1 MTKDEYVAAA
11 TIKAEEIMPG
21 FVNKVIDIISDEED
35 NIALSPLAVFADK
48 LSDYTTITQ
57 VNSFD
62 TSNIGSDGDMALNI
76 SKSLVLQPGNT
87 GYVYAA
93 EGWIW
98 VADQG
103 WVWNLE
109 EGKYAEQ
116 TMLLGFRL
124 DGASST
130 FAAVGSVPGSLL
142 NQFSI
147 DFVKD
152 KEDGKEYVRIA
163 TTQTFVRNVWW
174 DPRPMMD
181 FVMEEP
187 STTEAEAEQDMEDES
202 RTLNQIIIFEI
213 PKVEESNNALVE
225 LGSVELGKKD
235 EVSTR
240 Q

>member
-21 FVNKVIDIISDEED
+21 FVNKVKDIVTDEED
-35 NIALSPLAVFADK
+35 NIVLSPLAVFADK
-48 LSDYTTITQ
+48 ISDYTTITQ
-57 VNSFD
+57 VNSVD

-109 EGKYAEQ
+109 KGNYAEQ
-116 TMLLGFRL
+116 TTLLGFRL

-130 FAAVGSVPGSLL
+130 FAQL
-142 NQFSI
+142 
-147 DFVKD
+147 
-152 KEDGKEYVRIA
+152 
-163 TTQTFVRNVWW
+163 
-174 DPRPMMD
+174 
-181 FVMEEP
+181 
-187 STTEAEAEQDMEDES
+187 
-202 RTLNQIIIFEI
+202 
-213 PKVEESNNALVE
+213 ALF
-225 LGSVELGKKD
+225 LD
-235 EVSTR
+235 R
-240 Q
+240 F